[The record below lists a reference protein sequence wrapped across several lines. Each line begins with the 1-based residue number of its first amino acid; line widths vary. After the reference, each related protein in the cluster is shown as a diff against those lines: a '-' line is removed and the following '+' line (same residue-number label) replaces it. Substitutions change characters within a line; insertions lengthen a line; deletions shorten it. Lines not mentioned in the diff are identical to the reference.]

1 MIQSPINYYGSKR
14 RLLGQILPFFPRN
27 INTFYDLFAGSG
39 TVSLNIHAN
48 QYVWNDFNTKL
59 VDMFSYLYSISDEDV
74 ELLNNYVSAVAHDK
88 SLFYEMRDDYNNNN
102 DPALL
107 YALIISSFNS
117 SPRFNRRGQ
126 YNMPYASPSRLT
138 DKFLL
143 THEHRLLNVIE
154 RLKTMNIK
162 FSSYDYR
169 KGVNFESLCNN
180 DFIYLDPPYFGT
192 DSTYNQSSGWNDVAD
207 EQFYHWLE
215 KLVDSNTNFALSN
228 VLSYKDNLNK
238 HLNDFINKYD
248 NCLNVYHLGIR
259 YVVNRANNTQADEV
273 LITNYS

>member
-14 RLLGQILPFFPRN
+14 RLLGQILPLFPRN

-39 TVSLNIHAN
+39 TVSLNVHAN
-48 QYVWNDFNTKL
+48 RYVWNDFNTKL
-59 VDMFSYLYSISDEDV
+59 MNMFSYLYSISEEDV
-74 ELLNNYVSAVAHDK
+74 ELLNNRVSAAAHDK
-88 SLFYEMRDDYNNNN
+88 SLFYELRDDYNNNS

-117 SPRFNRRGQ
+117 SPRFNKGGQ

-143 THEHRLLNVIE
+143 THEHRLLDVIE
-154 RLKTMNIK
+154 RLKQMNIK

-169 KGVNFESLCNN
+169 NAVNFESLCDS
-180 DFIYLDPPYFGT
+180 DFIYLDPPYFST
-192 DSTYNQSSGWNDVAD
+192 NSTYNQSSGWDNAAD

-238 HLNDFINKYD
+238 HLSDFINKYA
-248 NCLNVYHLGIR
+248 NYLNVYHLNIR
-259 YVVNRANNTQADEV
+259 YIANRANNTQADEV

>member
-14 RLLGQILPFFPRN
+14 RLLGQILPLFPHN

-39 TVSLNIHAN
+39 TVSLNVHAN

-59 VDMFSYLYSISDEDV
+59 VDMFSYLYNISDEDI
-74 ELLNNYVSAVAHDK
+74 ELLNDRVSAVAHDK
-88 SLFYEMRDDYNNNN
+88 YLFYEMRDDYNNNS

-126 YNMPYASPSRLT
+126 YNMPYASQSRLT

-154 RLKTMNIK
+154 RLKQMNIK
-162 FSSYDYR
+162 FSSCDYR
-169 KGVNFESLCNN
+169 NTINFESLCDN
-180 DFIYLDPPYFGT
+180 DFIYLDLPYFGT
-192 DSTYNQSSGWNDVAD
+192 DSTYNQSSGWDNKVD
-207 EQFYHWLE
+207 EHFYHWLG
-215 KLVDSNTNFALSN
+215 KVVDSDTNFALSN
-228 VLSYKDNLNK
+228 VLSYKGNSNK
-238 HLNDFINKYD
+238 HLSGFINKYTD
-248 NCLNVYHLGIR
+248 CLNVYHLDIR
-259 YVVNRANNTQADEV
+259 YIANRANNTQSDEV
-273 LITNYS
+273 LITNYN